1 MVIRVALGEVIAG
14 GAARGC
20 GTTAIA
26 TADEACMVVGIGKDQ
41 AKINNYIG
49 TTHQATDLPTKA
61 LSFLRFCSTDGS
73 QGCFNANCW
82 ADSGSQCKRRRAI
95 TNRKANYLDPN
106 LNTADN
112 SLFEQFYR
120 TSVMEA
126 NRMERAN
133 VRCREVQHRSNNL
146 KKVQ

>member
-1 MVIRVALGEVIAG
+1 M
-14 GAARGC
+14 
-20 GTTAIA
+20 
-26 TADEACMVVGIGKDQ
+26 
-41 AKINNYIG
+41 
-49 TTHQATDLPTKA
+49 
-61 LSFLRFCSTDGS
+61 
-73 QGCFNANCW
+73 
-82 ADSGSQCKRRRAI
+82 
-95 TNRKANYLDPN
+95 KANYLDPN

-146 KKVQ
+146 KGIVDTKSFICLVHFIVKFSRSRKFGFA